1 MNAIIGMTGIAIQ
14 EKQDSQKVEDCLHKI
29 DSSSQYLLS
38 LINDFGY
45 VQDRKRKDEAGK
57 WYFQHEAAAGGRI

>member
-1 MNAIIGMTGIAIQ
+1 MSHEIRTPMNAIIGMTGIAIQ

-38 LINDFGY
+38 LINDIL
-45 VQDRKRKDEAGK
+45 DMSKIESGK
-57 WYFQHEAAAGGRI
+57 MKLEMVFSV